1 MNIMIMV
8 ELDEYSGAKTINN
21 AKSAKQEINILKKK
35 AKLKIKN
42 REIQEALDLYKN
54 AIVLATNWE
63 LREATMELEDLI
75 RKAEIHG
82 LKDLKK
88 IFEKKALIAEEEVN
102 YEKAILNYNKASE
115 IASEIFKLGITDIK
129 KEIKRF
135 TKKSMELE
143 KDLRTVYKNY
153 K

>member
-1 MNIMIMV
+1 MIMV
-8 ELDEYSGAKTINN
+8 ELDEYSGAKIINN
-21 AKSAKQEINILKKK
+21 AKSAKQEINVLKKK

-42 REIQEALDLYKN
+42 REIQEALDIYKN
-54 AIVLATNWE
+54 TIVIATNWD
-63 LREATMELEDLI
+63 LREVSRELEDLI

-102 YEKAILNYNKASE
+102 YEKAIEYYNKASK
-115 IASEIFKLGITDIK
+115 IASEIFKLGINDME

-135 TKKSMELE
+135 TKKSMDLE

>member
-1 MNIMIMV
+1 MTMV
-8 ELDEYSGAKTINN
+8 ELDEYSGAKIINN
-21 AKSAKQEINILKKK
+21 AKSAKQEINVLKKK

-42 REIQEALDLYKN
+42 REIQEALDIYKN
-54 AIVLATNWE
+54 TIAIATNWD
-63 LREATMELEDLI
+63 LRETSRELEDLI

-88 IFEKKALIAEEEVN
+88 IYENKALIAEEEVN

-129 KEIKRF
+129 KDIKRF
-135 TKKSMELE
+135 TKKIMELE
-143 KDLRTVYKNY
+143 KDLRTVYNNY